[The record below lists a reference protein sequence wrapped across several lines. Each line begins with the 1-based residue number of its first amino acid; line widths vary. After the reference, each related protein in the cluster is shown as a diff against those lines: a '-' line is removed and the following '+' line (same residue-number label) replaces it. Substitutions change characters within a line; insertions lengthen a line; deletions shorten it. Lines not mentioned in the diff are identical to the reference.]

1 MDVGKRD
8 RKREYGDIDIV
19 RNRQSDGE
27 KEGQRDGQTETTRK
41 TKRQRFMVFLLTHE
55 LCSSVFLT
63 SEYVGR

>member
-19 RNRQSDGE
+19 RYRQSDGE